1 MKYQQIRK
9 FSYKTEKKVLRSRPH
24 NFDMN
29 NWFKS
34 PYTCL
39 KIRFYIEFSSLFVYL
54 IQNSK
59 IKPNHIS
66 YIYALAGLLGGVFIS
81 INSNNFIIAGI
92 FIIFFKVAIDG
103 ADGLLARVKYKPS
116 NFGSA
121 IDSWGGLVGEYSF
134 IVGFG
139 FYIFNMT
146 QNQNYIYLT
155 FVIVLLKALDLKN
168 YVLYYIGTIKSQKIS
183 LTNEKSQKT
192 NISQKKTRG
201 IGKLFNFFK
210 NIVKNGFNYQA
221 KTVDTIL
228 LIILIEINYQQIFIS
243 QYFFYLFLIRGIIIF
258 FGDIFLAQ
266 KENFLMN
273 VAKNKIKYKNNN

>member
-1 MKYQQIRK
+1 MKYQEIRK
-9 FSYKTEKKVLRSRPH
+9 FSYRTEKKVLESRHH

-29 NWFKS
+29 NWLKS

-54 IQNSK
+54 VQNSK

-66 YIYALAGLLGGVFIS
+66 YIYALAGLLGGVFIAS
-81 INSNNFIIAGI
+81 NSNNFILAGI

-116 NFGSA
+116 NFGAA

-139 FYIFNMT
+139 FYVFNMT
-146 QNQNYIYLT
+146 QNQIYIYLT

-168 YVLYYIGTIKSQKIS
+168 YVLFYIGTIKSQKIS
-183 LTNEKSQKT
+183 LNNEKIKNQNVS
-192 NISQKKTRG
+192 SKKTQG
-201 IGKLFNFFK
+201 IVKLITYLK
-210 NIVKNGFNYQA
+210 NAVKNGFNYQA

-228 LIILIEINYQQIFIS
+228 LIILVEINYQQIFIS

-258 FGDIFLAQ
+258 FGDIYISQ
-266 KENFLMN
+266 KENFLIN
-273 VAKNKIKYKNNN
+273 IAKNKIKYKNKN